1 VAATYCEEL
10 GPDERIEFD
19 ATPNTLPVGERPQ
32 VVGAGNA
39 VPRRLVSPLMA
50 FGVFLALILIG
61 VAVVFSFWRRPFY
74 ALAPGSVRDASQRIT
89 VVDVDSHVPEGEV
102 GFVTV
107 SLTERVS
114 MWEYLS
120 AQINDSVDLVHEDI
134 INGDRTADE
143 KREEDRRR
151 MQDSKNDAAVVALGY
166 LGYNVPWNG
175 LGVEVAST
183 TPCMPAEGLLNTGDL
198 IVAIDG
204 ADTLLIE
211 ELIIE
216 LGDNVPGDSV
226 TLTVDRIEDGTI
238 EDVDLVLGSSSDECL
253 TDDARDGAAK
263 ARIGIGL
270 GPQLKE
276 YELPIDVE
284 IETDRVGGPSAGLA
298 FALAIVDVLTPGELT
313 GGLSVATTGTISPSG
328 SVGRVGGVKQK
339 TVAAREAGTDLFL
352 VPADELEEARG
363 FAGDMEVRGI
373 RNLEDAMEALDSFGG
388 NSLKIERN
396 GELATD

>member
-1 VAATYCEEL
+1 MT
-10 GPDERIEFD
+10 DKRNEFD
-19 ATPNTLPVGERPQ
+19 TTPNTLPVGDRPQ
-32 VVGAGNA
+32 VVGAGRTA
-39 VPRRLVSPLMA
+39 PRRMVSPLMA
-50 FGVFLALILIG
+50 FGVFLALLLIG
-61 VAVVFSFWRRPFY
+61 IAVVFSFWRRPFY

-89 VVDVDSHVPEGEV
+89 VADVDSFVPEGEV

-120 AQINDSVDLVHEDI
+120 AKVDDSVDLVHEDI

-151 MQDSKNDAAVVALGY
+151 MQDSKNDAAVVALEY
-166 LGYNVPWNG
+166 LGYDVPWNG
-175 LGVEVAST
+175 LGVEVANT
-183 TPCMPAEGLLNTGDL
+183 TPCMPAEDVLNTGDL
-198 IVAIDG
+198 IIGVD
-204 ADTLLIE
+204 DVDVLLIE
-211 ELIIE
+211 ELIEE
-216 LGDNVPGDSV
+216 LGDNLPGDV
-226 TLTVDRIEDGTI
+226 VKLTVDRIEDGTI
-238 EDVDLVLGSSSDECL
+238 EDVDLALGSSAATCLPEDIRDVEDE
-253 TDDARDGAAK
+253 AK

-270 GPQLKE
+270 GPQLVE
-276 YELPIDVE
+276 YELPIDVA

-298 FALAIVDVLTPGELT
+298 FALAIVDVLTPGEIT

-352 VPADELEEARG
+352 VPDDELDEALG
-363 FAGDMEVRGI
+363 FAGDMEVRGVKT
-373 RNLEDAMEALDSFGG
+373 LDDAMRALDSFGG
-388 NSLKIERN
+388 NGLTIDRN